1 MLPLCHI
8 QSQHHGAGDL
18 AGLQHGAC
26 NDGQCPLSL
35 LQQPFTPLAGQGLL
49 CRLAELPLAALGNI
63 IRIRGQQHGRA
74 VVLRQHMAPEVDK
87 QESLAHILRHG
98 REFPHTAA
106 QFVHLIANRL
116 PLLAQALG
124 QGLQLRIHILRI
136 IRGNGIDRLGDL
148 PGQADR

>member
-1 MLPLCHI
+1 M
-8 QSQHHGAGDL
+8 
-18 AGLQHGAC
+18 
-26 NDGQCPLSL
+26 
-35 LQQPFTPLAGQGLL
+35 
-49 CRLAELPLAALGNI
+49 
-63 IRIRGQQHGRA
+63 
-74 VVLRQHMAPEVDK
+74 VLRQHMAPEVDE

-148 PGQADR
+148 PG

>member
-18 AGLQHGAC
+18 AGLQYGAC
-26 NDGQCPLSL
+26 NDGECPLPL

-63 IRIRGQQHGRA
+63 IRIRGQQHGCA
-74 VVLRQHMAPEVDK
+74 VVLRQHMAPEVDE

-148 PGQADR
+148 PG